1 MKRSMLKTVL
11 VCALTGAALLSQ
23 AATRPRPRPRPP
35 IRQIVRH
42 DAPFDGGVTLL
53 IAAAIAYG
61 IKKAYDSR
69 HEGQLA

>member
-1 MKRSMLKTVL
+1 MKTSMLKMVL
-11 VCALTGAALLSQ
+11 VSALTFTALMSQ
-23 AATRPRPRPRPP
+23 AAIKPRPRPHVKAP
-35 IRQIVRH
+35 VHH

-69 HEGQLA
+69 HEVQLA